1 MGGTAV
7 DNMSNMPP
15 TTNVLAEMTMQDL
28 FRLYVES
35 SELVA
40 ATLQQLRH
48 TREGDA
54 NYRELMTI
62 HQQMVNKRNNCLYS
76 IASEARNH
84 PESVEFLERL
94 KGDSALQ
101 SIHESLKPISRSPS
115 PSPALSNA
123 STPISEEEIV
133 ANYLNPDGKQNQQ
146 KTKGIVSPAQP
157 QPVEG
162 RSPGLQNHPELTE
175 VQQKYIE
182 KIRSVRGDEA
192 ADEETRRLLN
202 DKPKPLERVTKFTD
216 DDIDVILRSIKDAKV
231 KEDQAK
237 KLIIDVFRQ
246 QQGQN
251 PKSIASKI
259 SSFIMCITKEQYGT
273 DFDLRYYILERT
285 LEVFQ
290 GNEEVL
296 KELSAD
302 ANCMLRIGNWLRYD
316 LRSKLASNVRSSLRF
331 LSSMK
336 MITEQ
341 LTNFKLIDV
350 LTTMLKRS
358 EFKESAEKVIRD
370 AERRQKELS
379 PETISKPSKTKKS
392 IPPIIISPQEPK
404 PRITSPSA
412 LAQSQA
418 SLAAPRKFSVADY
431 IKRKPSSSEASF
443 MPAEGAYSSTTA
455 VVSYVNNSGVKSILR
470 PAGQV
475 TKKKSARVH
484 FKNDKDLV
492 EVKVI
497 PLGSGNAKSID
508 ESTKAKDMEISEGI
522 LLKNSTNRPNKYD
535 ILEEE
540 ISTEWEI
547 PKLVNF
553 ELGDTFALDR
563 ATVVRGG
570 SVPLEL
576 SDDTA
581 LVKRPTGYE
590 TSYSPHEPNSGLI
603 TEKKLFRYDG
613 ESAVGVLI
621 NNVLAD
627 KSISP
632 VLPKPVLEKQPL
644 PRPTKVS
651 PLDHADDDLLTIL
664 ADGDKLVDS
673 YHNNENQKSDEDE
686 EDGYD
691 PADPDSNK
699 RPLGENSQQFGFKR
713 SRPNTTNGTPPDLI
727 ATLSRRSRSG
737 ELPLRSNHHNSHHN
751 DSYMSRS
758 SDCAEYPTHISEH
771 GLDRISRAQYE
782 LRCCDNRPYVRL
794 TSPFE
799 SSKYTEKCSFYRPN
813 KETGCRWGSSCH
825 YVHLARPRQ

>member
-7 DNMSNMPP
+7 DNMSNNMPP

-48 TREGDA
+48 TQEGDA

-84 PESVEFLERL
+84 PESIEFLERL

-101 SIHESLKPISRSPS
+101 SIQESLNPISRSPS

-133 ANYLNPDGKQNQQ
+133 ANYLNPDGKQDQQ
-146 KTKGIVSPAQP
+146 KTPPQSQPA
-157 QPVEG
+157 ES
-162 RSPGLQNHPELTE
+162 RSTGLQSHPELTE

-182 KIRSVRGDEA
+182 KIRSVRSDEA

-202 DKPKPLERVTKFTD
+202 DKSKPLERVTKFTD
-216 DDIDVILRSIKDAKV
+216 HDIDVILRSIKDAKV

-237 KLIIDVFRQ
+237 KFIIDVFRQ

-251 PKSIASKI
+251 PKSIASKV

-331 LSSMK
+331 LSAMK

-358 EFKESAEKVIRD
+358 EFKESAEKLIRD

-379 PETISKPSKTKKS
+379 PETISKPSKIKK
-392 IPPIIISPQEPK
+392 PILPITLSPQEPK
-404 PRITSPSA
+404 PKIISPPSA
-412 LAQSQA
+412 LAQSQT
-418 SLAAPRKFSVADY
+418 SLAAPRKFSVTEY
-431 IKRKPSSSEASF
+431 IKRKPSSSEAPF
-443 MPAEGAYSSTTA
+443 TPAEGAYSSTTA

-470 PAGQV
+470 PTGQV

-484 FKNDKDLV
+484 FKNDEDLV

-497 PLGSGNAKSID
+497 PSGSENAKSID
-508 ESTKAKDMEISEGI
+508 ESSKAKDMDISEGT

-553 ELGDTFALDR
+553 DLGDMFALDR

-581 LVKRPTGYE
+581 LVKRPIGYE
-590 TSYSPHEPNSGLI
+590 TSYSPHEPDSALI

-621 NNVLAD
+621 NNSLAD
-627 KSISP
+627 KSICP
-632 VLPKPVLEKQPL
+632 VLPKPVLQKQLL
-644 PRPTKVS
+644 PRPNKVN
-651 PLDHADDDLLTIL
+651 PLDHADDDLMTIL
-664 ADGDKLVDS
+664 ADGDRLVNS

-691 PADPDSNK
+691 PADLDSNK
-699 RPLGENSQQFGFKR
+699 RPHGEDPQQFGFKR
-713 SRPNTTNGTPPDLI
+713 SRPNGTNGSSPDLI

-737 ELPLRSNHHNSHHN
+737 ELPLPSNHHNSHHD
-751 DSYMSRS
+751 DSYMSRN

-771 GLDRISRAQYE
+771 GRDRVSRAQYE

-813 KETGCRWGSSCH
+813 KETGCRWGSNCH
-825 YVHLARPRQ
+825 YVHLAPPRR